1 MESAPPAARAGLD
14 PFNSNVDAA
23 RAALPVIS
31 SRRSKECREFGI
43 AQVVIR
49 ESRRRGLPLRGGGH
63 KALGAD
69 MICIFFNV
77 IIRAECS
84 EFIHAL

>member
-1 MESAPPAARAGLD
+1 MESAPPAARAGFD
-14 PFNSNVDAA
+14 PFKSKVDAA
-23 RAALPVIS
+23 RAALPVSS

-49 ESRRRGLPLRGGGH
+49 DSRRRGFPLREGGH

-69 MICIFFNV
+69 ITCI
-77 IIRAECS
+77 S
-84 EFIHAL
+84 